1 MIYRRGI
8 LSVSR
13 GKHNR
18 GIEYSFPPFKTS
30 IPIIAFRGHSYR
42 FRPNPKAIV
51 LGGNEP
57 FFIGEWRL
65 VAGVIHRQIKGS
77 PLANV
82 QTDEAWCFG
91 GGAGLKGIFQ
101 KVSQKRTELRL
112 RNNRLLLHLNHS
124 LQIGFLEEGL
134 LCIVVQNGI
143 HSIIFAKLM
152 NCIGWETFSVCFHI
166 GRHFG
171 DIAAFHTAL

>member
-1 MIYRRGI
+1 MAEQTGTKRVFIRQAGIARADVAVAGESFIYTGSPI
-8 LSVSR
+8 TPAVSVTLKNTQLVEGR
-13 GKHNR
+13 D
-18 GIEYSFPPFKTS
+18 YTLAYTCLLYTS
-30 IPIIAFRGHSYR
+30 
-42 FRPNPKAIV
+42 
-51 LGGNEP
+51 
-57 FFIGEWRL
+57 GEWRL

-134 LCIVVQNGI
+134 LCIVVQNLSLI
-143 HSIIFAKLM
+143 HI
-152 NCIGWETFSVCFHI
+152 
-166 GRHFG
+166 
-171 DIAAFHTAL
+171 

>member
-57 FFIGEWRL
+57 FFIGERRL
-65 VAGVIHRQIKGS
+65 VAGVIHRQIKAS
-77 PLANV
+77 LLANV
-82 QTDEAWCFG
+82 RGGVWRVDKRAEFHRRGIRMKRGVLEAAQASRAFSRRFPKSEQNSG
-91 GGAGLKGIFQ
+91 SGI
-101 KVSQKRTELRL
+101 
-112 RNNRLLLHLNHS
+112 
-124 LQIGFLEEGL
+124 
-134 LCIVVQNGI
+134 IVCS
-143 HSIIFAKLM
+143 SI
-152 NCIGWETFSVCFHI
+152 
-166 GRHFG
+166 
-171 DIAAFHTAL
+171 